1 MMAQE
6 TDKTESSTREHGD
19 VDMIESSQAWPDSHG
34 VSKFFYGSQEVNVKL
49 VPHDSDANSLNVAVV
64 SGGQLR
70 KAVILLKQHRDHYR
84 TPESSFWRGFFGGFF
99 SPPHATR
106 KDLKDLRYPRDSFA
120 EDQKRIGADMY
131 SAMGILI
138 ENPEEAGENLER

>member
-1 MMAQE
+1 MTQE
-6 TDKTESSTREHGD
+6 SDKTESSTREHGD
-19 VDMIESSQAWPDSHG
+19 VDMIESSQAGSDSHG
-34 VSKFFYGSQEVNVKL
+34 ASKFFYGSQELNVKL
-49 VPHDSDANSLNVAVV
+49 VPLDSDVKSLNVAVV

-70 KAVILLKQHRDHYR
+70 KAVILLKQHKDHYR

-106 KDLKDLRYPRDSFA
+106 KDLKVLRYPRDSFA

-131 SAMGILI
+131 SALGVSI
-138 ENPEEAGENLER
+138 ENTEEAGENLER

>member
-1 MMAQE
+1 MTQG
-6 TDKTESSTREHGD
+6 TDKTESSTHGD

-34 VSKFFYGSQEVNVKL
+34 VSKFFYGSQELNVKL
-49 VPHDSDANSLNVAVV
+49 VPHDSDAKSLNVTVV

-70 KAVILLKQHRDHYR
+70 KAVILLKQRRDHYR

-99 SPPHATR
+99 SPLHATR
-106 KDLKDLRYPRDSFA
+106 NDLKDLRYPRDSFA

-138 ENPEEAGENLER
+138 ENPEEAREKLER